1 MFRLPRGMSLDRRAI
16 SRSPVPVG
24 PSRFVR
30 RGKRGA
36 NVNATAGH
44 SKNASAAIGQIP
56 HVAVSVPG
64 QFPGLRLLLIRRWA
78 TTMRSVPQLVDLPP
92 GGLIG
97 PTTRGTGIE
106 SRRESRLARDF
117 DRQKGET

>member
-16 SRSPVPVG
+16 SSSPVPVG
-24 PSRFVR
+24 PSRFVW

-44 SKNASAAIGQIP
+44 SKNTSAEIGRIP
-56 HVAVSVPG
+56 HACVCAWAVSG
-64 QFPGLRLLLIRRWA
+64 FALLLIRRRA
-78 TTMRSVPQLVDLPP
+78 TTMRSVAQLVDLPTS
-92 GGLIG
+92 GLIG
-97 PTTRGTGIE
+97 PTTRGRGIE
-106 SRRESRLARDF
+106 SRRKSRLARDF